1 MTWNPR
7 DSMYPWMFSLMRSPH
22 IFLNLINQPR
32 GRMVMEMYCGLLLFI
47 NSNLILLQLMLR
59 ISLTLQASSFAQH
72 LLPIVSLFSWP
83 QRIPVTRHSMFLLG
97 GEFPR
102 LRRLQKIGSLA
113 PQILDP
119 SLRFVDP
126 LKFLILLKDFCLI
139 LCPKTSS
146 LPHVSSILSWTW
158 IICWSLQS
166 FLLERCYAGRNQ
178 CPGKKEKDWVSLP
191 AGKQAIGCKWI
202 YKIKHKADGSVER
215 YKARLVAKGF
225 LQEYWVEPL

>member
-1 MTWNPR
+1 MLSPGIDAMTWNPR

-83 QRIPVTRHSMFLLG
+83 QRIPVTRHSMFILG
-97 GEFPR
+97 GDYSLFPR
-102 LRRLQKIGSLA
+102 VRLLKKISSLA
-113 PQILDP
+113 QLLPFQSLPQILDP

-126 LKFLILLKDFCLI
+126 LKFLIPLKDLCLI
-139 LCPKTSS
+139 LWIVFPKTSS
-146 LPHVSSILSWTW
+146 LPHVSSIFSWTW

-166 FLLERCYAGRNQ
+166 FLLERCYAGRKK
-178 CPGKKEKDWVSLP
+178 CPGKKE
-191 AGKQAIGCKWI
+191 
-202 YKIKHKADGSVER
+202 
-215 YKARLVAKGF
+215 
-225 LQEYWVEPL
+225 